1 MFVDT
6 AAQQVELTADHASL
20 RNAIVERFEVFL
32 LIDGIALSPTDENTG
47 VRLVQLEDGTIA
59 LNGAVVSG
67 QELRDRLGADGDLV
81 VRLSYV
87 DEAIRLRMFDIEVR
101 DAARTEVEDVLSD
114 PNPI

>member
-81 VRLSYV
+81 VRLCTAPGSLDTHLCYAAWRSSYSSRASIGV
-87 DEAIRLRMFDIEVR
+87 
-101 DAARTEVEDVLSD
+101 
-114 PNPI
+114 